1 MKSLT
6 ILSKIPLR
14 REASIHGNDQHVA
27 GLRQF
32 IRDAVIEPVRRRL
45 RRRASERALIDLDD
59 RTLRDIGLMR
69 SDAHAVARGL
79 LSMDAL
85 TCGPTDAR
93 SEARRPDS
101 RKASGRRP
109 AGNAS
114 HACLRS
120 ALLAAAVLCS
130 CLAVAARADDGRFD
144 DLPTIKD
151 LPAGTI
157 QVSPPIPGMGE
168 HWARPEDLPLGP
180 IYCVMDGRVICAE
193 FMVAREDLLAGKSF
207 EFLRLGIENWLPP
220 VDHLELNS
228 MPHGHEGYEAP
239 HYDVHMYFVPPEAR
253 FPERAAGQ

>member
-1 MKSLT
+1 MRSRT
-6 ILSKIPLR
+6 TPSNVPLH
-14 REASIHGNDQHVA
+14 ASPRWHPQHVA
-27 GLRQF
+27 GLRQL
-32 IRDAVIEPVRRRL
+32 IRDAVIQPVRRSL
-45 RRRASERALIDLDD
+45 RRRACERALSGLDD

-69 SDAHAVARGL
+69 SDVHAVARGL

-85 TCGPTDAR
+85 TRGPTDAR
-93 SEARRPDS
+93 SEACRPVS
-101 RKASGRRP
+101 GEASKRRP
-109 AGNAS
+109 AGNAP
-114 HACLRS
+114 HAHVRS

-144 DLPTIKD
+144 ALPTIKD

-193 FMVAREDLLAGKSF
+193 FMVAREDLLAGQSF
-207 EFLRLGIENWLPP
+207 EGLRLGIENGLPP
-220 VDHLELNS
+220 VDHLELNA

-239 HYDVHMYFVPPEAR
+239 HYDVHMYFVPPDAR
-253 FPERAAGQ
+253 FPERAARQ